1 MIRSAC
7 DWIARCVAIHPMN
20 GFRSGC
26 RCLSNK
32 EWLRITHCD
41 HGQPCHHVYK
51 PGSIMPPGENMRC
64 EYILSSLAAYFLHY
78 GFELFFIEQANNKY
92 GR

>member
-1 MIRSAC
+1 MVGENHDQKAC
-7 DWIARCVAIHPMN
+7 DLARCGSIHPMN

-32 EWLRITHCD
+32 EWLRITHYD

-51 PGSIMPPGENMRC
+51 PGSIMPLGEHAMVI
-64 EYILSSLAAYFLHY
+64 YVVL
-78 GFELFFIEQANNKY
+78 G
-92 GR
+92 